1 MQHDSAKKHIPT
13 YYIAGTSTRTPWH
26 SLVTRLSVLAAK
38 TRSSLP
44 QHLNIHNK
52 KDEEPSHTHTH
63 THRQFDDNDFS
74 NTPPPINQ
82 NSNTKKKT
90 KGDHSSEIVNN
101 VVVYEDNEHE
111 RGSRTNLQEQLWSDA
126 GGSANEQLRA
136 LAASSIGRQ
145 HERARET
152 LTAT

>member
-1 MQHDSAKKHIPT
+1 MALTRDKTQCSCGEDSVKPPATFEHT
-13 YYIAGTSTRTPWH
+13 QQERRGTKP
-26 SLVTRLSVLAAK
+26 
-38 TRSSLP
+38 
-44 QHLNIHNK
+44 
-52 KDEEPSHTHTH
+52 H

-111 RGSRTNLQEQLWSDA
+111 RGSRTNLQEQLWSDV